1 VNIIT
6 PRLEIFPERIVE
18 NARAVI
24 GLCHQNS
31 IQVACVTKVTCAHP
45 SVVHALEEAGADLL
59 ADSRLENLQSIR
71 NSGSKLPLLLLRIPS
86 PDQAEDVVRF
96 ANISLNSSAETIRK
110 LSSAAVVQNVVHK
123 VILMIDL
130 GDLREGIW
138 PDRTSEVLQSIIHL
152 PNIEVSGLG
161 CNLTC
166 YGGVIPTTEK
176 MQFLVDLREKC
187 RQETGLELNTL
198 SGGNSANLPLLA
210 SGGMPKEINQ
220 IRIGETIL
228 LGRNVLDRSPW
239 PNTRQ
244 DTFRIVSQIVE
255 MEKKPSI
262 PVGDRG
268 QDAFG
273 GLPEFVDRGIR
284 TRVICNIGRQDIVVD
299 NLEPEDP
306 GIRIL
311 GGSSD
316 HLILDVE
323 ESTKKIGLGD
333 EIAFYPGYAALLSA
347 STSSYVRKTI
357 REG

>member
-1 VNIIT
+1 
-6 PRLEIFPERIVE
+6 
-18 NARAVI
+18 
-24 GLCHQNS
+24 
-31 IQVACVTKVTCAHP
+31 
-45 SVVHALEEAGADLL
+45 
-59 ADSRLENLQSIR
+59 
-71 NSGSKLPLLLLRIPS
+71 
-86 PDQAEDVVRF
+86 
-96 ANISLNSSAETIRK
+96 
-110 LSSAAVVQNVVHK
+110 
-123 VILMIDL
+123 
-130 GDLREGIW
+130 
-138 PDRTSEVLQSIIHL
+138 
-152 PNIEVSGLG
+152 
-161 CNLTC
+161 
-166 YGGVIPTTEK
+166 
-176 MQFLVDLREKC
+176 
-187 RQETGLELNTL
+187 
-198 SGGNSANLPLLA
+198 LLA

-333 EIAFYPGYAALLSA
+333 EIAFNPGYAALLSA